1 MSETF
6 EELIDG
12 KIVGDTEFQTSLEG
26 LDDDAKA
33 TAIEAK
39 KVELLK
45 TEAPTWFAN
54 ASKHEKAYNDTKTRA
69 EKAEAELKKVKP
81 PVDKKADDAG
91 MSTKDFYALNKANV
105 PEEDVDDVLE
115 YAKFKGISVMDALNS
130 SVVKATLAEK
140 SETRRTAQA
149 TQTRQTR
156 SQQTTAD
163 GASIIANVKA
173 GKGEDAIPNAGSDEA
188 EALFWARRGRKA
200 PQN

>member
-1 MSETF
+1 MSENTF
-6 EELIDG
+6 DSFIEG
-12 KIVGDTEFQTSLEG
+12 KINGDTEFQASLENLG
-26 LDDDAKA
+26 DDEKA
-33 TAIEAK
+33 TLIEAK

-45 TEAPTWFAN
+45 TEAPTWFEN

-69 EKAEAELKKVKP
+69 EKAEAALKDKKP
-81 PVDKKADDAG
+81 PVDKKADDAS

-115 YAKFKGISVMDALNS
+115 YAKFKGISVQDALKS

-149 TQTRQTR
+149 TNTKGTRPQN
-156 SQQTTAD
+156 TTTD

-173 GKGEDAIPNAGSDEA
+173 GKGEDAIPAAGSAEA
-188 EALFWARRGRKA
+188 EALFWARKGRK
-200 PQN
+200 PIQ